1 MSGMK
6 LRHLIAVVPAALLVL
21 TGCSNSE
28 EAAAPASTSPS
39 AGQPAQDMSSDDL
52 LDSAV
57 SAMCTQV
64 LTYLDVSEEQA
75 KSSGESFD
83 RAAAGT
89 EFLDQLKSSS
99 GVWVAAYNQQAE
111 AVGQPALDPAT
122 ATWED
127 MPAESRELIEKAV
140 STGVSGTC

>member
-1 MSGMK
+1 MK